1 MNSIVARD
9 DTAPPAASMGIGAL
23 RVRVLSA
30 LVLALPALA
39 AVYVGGLLFDLLLG
53 AVVLLM
59 AFEWD
64 RLCAGPHGS
73 SSKNNNDLATWAL
86 VLAIVAV
93 VIAAVLQAPALAL
106 WLTLAG
112 FAAVFLI
119 ARGIDRRAPL
129 LQALGAFYIGV
140 PYVALVWLRDDPAV
154 GLVTVFWL
162 LGVVWATDTGALFA
176 GRSIGGPKLAPVISP
191 NKTWAG
197 LAGGMLAAAL
207 VGAIFAL
214 WLGSPVGLAA
224 LISAG
229 LAVVAQAGDLVES
242 LVKRHFGVKD
252 SGTIIPGHGGIFD
265 RVDGLLAVAPVWA
278 LVVLVDA
285 GWRVWP

>member
-9 DTAPPAASMGIGAL
+9 DTAPPADSMGIGAL

-53 AVVLLM
+53 IVVLLM

-64 RLCAGPHGS
+64 RLCAGPRGAS
-73 SSKNNNDLATWAL
+73 AKANDPATWAL
-86 VLAIVAV
+86 VAAILAVIVAALLRV
-93 VIAAVLQAPALAL
+93 PALAL

-129 LQALGAFYIGV
+129 LQALGALYIGI
-140 PYVALVWLRDDPAV
+140 PFVALVWLRADPAV
-154 GLVTVFWL
+154 GAVTVFWL
-162 LGVVWATDTGALFA
+162 LGIVWATDTGALFA

-197 LAGGMLAAAL
+197 LAGGMLAAAI
-207 VGAIFAL
+207 VGGAFAL
-214 WLGSPVGLAA
+214 WLGSAVAPAA

-278 LVVLVDA
+278 LVVLLDA
-285 GWRVWP
+285 GWEVWL

>member
-9 DTAPPAASMGIGAL
+9 DTAPPADSMGIGAL

-53 AVVLLM
+53 IVVLLM

-64 RLCAGPHGS
+64 RLCAGPRGAS
-73 SSKNNNDLATWAL
+73 ANANDPATWAL
-86 VLAIVAV
+86 VAAILAVIVA
-93 VIAAVLQAPALAL
+93 ALLRAPALAL
-106 WLTLAG
+106 WLTPAG

-119 ARGIDRRAPL
+119 ARGIGRRAPL
-129 LQALGAFYIGV
+129 LQALGALYIGI
-140 PYVALVWLRDDPAV
+140 PFVALVWLRADPAA
-154 GLVTVFWL
+154 GAVTVFWL

-176 GRSIGGPKLAPVISP
+176 GRGIGGPKLAPVISP

-207 VGAIFAL
+207 VGAAFAL
-214 WLGSPVGLAA
+214 WHGAPVALAA
-224 LISAG
+224 LVSAG
-229 LAVVAQAGDLVES
+229 LAVVAQGGDLAES

-278 LVVLVDA
+278 LVALVDA
-285 GWRVWP
+285 GWELWS

>member
-9 DTAPPAASMGIGAL
+9 DTAPPADSMGIGAL

-53 AVVLLM
+53 IVVLLM

-64 RLCAGPHGS
+64 RLCAGPRDS
-73 SSKNNNDLATWAL
+73 SSKIKDPATWAL
-86 VLAIVAV
+86 VLAILAV
-93 VIAAVLQAPALAL
+93 VVAAVLQVPALAL

-197 LAGGMLAAAL
+197 LAGGMLAAAI
-207 VGAIFAL
+207 VGAVFAL
-214 WLGSPVGLAA
+214 WLGSPVMLAA

-278 LVVLVDA
+278 LVVLLDA
-285 GWRVWP
+285 GWKVWP

>member
-9 DTAPPAASMGIGAL
+9 DTAPPADSMGIGAL

-53 AVVLLM
+53 IVVLLM

-64 RLCAGPHGS
+64 RLCAGPRGAS
-73 SSKNNNDLATWAL
+73 AKANDPATLAL
-86 VLAIVAV
+86 VAAILAVIVAALLRV
-93 VIAAVLQAPALAL
+93 PALAL

-129 LQALGAFYIGV
+129 LQALGALYIGI
-140 PYVALVWLRDDPAV
+140 PFVALVWLRADPAV
-154 GLVTVFWL
+154 GAVTVFWL
-162 LGVVWATDTGALFA
+162 LGIVWATDTGALFA

-197 LAGGMLAAAL
+197 LAGGMLAAAI
-207 VGAIFAL
+207 VGGAFAL
-214 WLGSPVGLAA
+214 WLGSAVAPAA

-278 LVVLVDA
+278 LVVLLDA
-285 GWRVWP
+285 GWEVWL

>member
-1 MNSIVARD
+1 
-9 DTAPPAASMGIGAL
+9 
-23 RVRVLSA
+23 
-30 LVLALPALA
+30 LALPALA

-53 AVVLLM
+53 VVVLLM

-64 RLCAGPHGS
+64 RLCAGPRGP
-73 SSKNNNDLATWAL
+73 SSKTNDPATWAL
-86 VLAIVAV
+86 ALAILAV
-93 VIAAVLQAPALAL
+93 VVAAVLQAPALAL

-129 LQALGAFYIGV
+129 LQALGALYIGI
-140 PYVALVWLRDDPAV
+140 PFVALVWLRADSAA
-154 GLVTVFWL
+154 GAVTVFWL

-197 LAGGMLAAAL
+197 LAGGMLAAAI
-207 VGAIFAL
+207 VGAVFAL
-214 WLGSPVGLAA
+214 WLGGPVALAA
-224 LISAG
+224 FISGG

-285 GWRVWP
+285 GWEVWPCASPPASRPCGRAEMASVRARSPFSARPVR

>member
-1 MNSIVARD
+1 
-9 DTAPPAASMGIGAL
+9 MGIGAL

-53 AVVLLM
+53 IVVLLM

-64 RLCAGPHGS
+64 RLCAGPRGAS
-73 SSKNNNDLATWAL
+73 AKANDPATWAL
-86 VLAIVAV
+86 VAAILAVIVAALLRV
-93 VIAAVLQAPALAL
+93 PALAL

-129 LQALGAFYIGV
+129 LQALGALYIGI
-140 PYVALVWLRDDPAV
+140 PFVALVWLRADPAV
-154 GLVTVFWL
+154 GAVTVFWL
-162 LGVVWATDTGALFA
+162 LGIVWATDTGALFA

-197 LAGGMLAAAL
+197 LAGGMLAAAI
-207 VGAIFAL
+207 VGGAFAL
-214 WLGSPVGLAA
+214 WLGSAVAPAA

-278 LVVLVDA
+278 LVVLLDA
-285 GWRVWP
+285 GWEVWL

>member
-9 DTAPPAASMGIGAL
+9 DTAPPADSMDIGAL
-23 RVRVLSA
+23 RVRVLSSV
-30 LVLALPALA
+30 VLALPALA

-53 AVVLLM
+53 LIVLVM

-64 RLCAGPHGS
+64 RLCAGPRDPGIRV
-73 SSKNNNDLATWAL
+73 NDPATWAL
-86 VLAIVAV
+86 AAAILAV
-93 VIAAVLQAPALAL
+93 VVAAVLQAPALAL

-129 LQALGAFYIGV
+129 LQALGALYIGI
-140 PYVALVWLRDDPAV
+140 PFVALVWLRADPAA
-154 GLVTVFWL
+154 GAVTVFWL

-197 LAGGMLAAAL
+197 LAGGMIAAAA
-207 VGAIFAL
+207 VGAGFAL
-214 WLGSPVGLAA
+214 WLGGPVALAA
-224 LISAG
+224 LVSAG
-229 LAVVAQAGDLVES
+229 LAVVAQAGDLAES
-242 LVKRHFGVKD
+242 LIKRHFGVKD
-252 SGTIIPGHGGIFD
+252 SGKLIPGHGGIFD

-278 LVVLVDA
+278 LGMLIDA
-285 GWRVWP
+285 GWELWS

>member
-1 MNSIVARD
+1 MNLIVAKD
-9 DTAPPAASMGIGAL
+9 DTAPPADSMDIGAL
-23 RVRVLSA
+23 RVRAISA
-30 LVLALPALA
+30 LVLAVPALA
-39 AVYVGGLLFDLLLG
+39 AVYVGAPVFDLLLG
-53 AVVLLM
+53 VVVLLM

-64 RLCAGPHGS
+64 RLCAGPRNLS
-73 SSKNNNDLATWAL
+73 SRANDPATWAL
-86 VLAIVAV
+86 VLAIFAIVL
-93 VIAAVLQAPALAL
+93 AAVLQARGLAL
-106 WLTLAG
+106 SLTLAG

-119 ARGIDRRAPL
+119 ARGIERRAPL
-129 LQALGAFYIGV
+129 LQALGALYIGV
-140 PYVALVWLRDDPAV
+140 PYVALVWLRADPAN
-154 GLVTVFWL
+154 GLVTLFWL
-162 LGVVWATDTGALFA
+162 LGIVWATDTGALFA

-197 LAGGMLAAAL
+197 LAGGMLAAAV
-207 VGAIFAL
+207 VGIGFAL

-229 LAVVAQAGDLVES
+229 LAVVAQAGDLAES

-278 LVVLVDA
+278 LVVLVSA
-285 GWRVWP
+285 GWELWP

>member
-1 MNSIVARD
+1 
-9 DTAPPAASMGIGAL
+9 MGIGAL
-23 RVRVLSA
+23 RVRAISA
-30 LVLALPALA
+30 LVLAVPALA
-39 AVYVGGLLFDLLLG
+39 AVYVGAPVFDLLIG

-64 RLCAGPHGS
+64 RLCAGPRHS
-73 SSKNNNDLATWAL
+73 AARANDPATWAL
-86 VLAIVAV
+86 VFAVFAV
-93 VIAAVLQAPALAL
+93 VLAAVLQARGLAL
-106 WLTLAG
+106 SLTLAG

-129 LQALGAFYIGV
+129 LQALGALYIGV
-140 PYVALVWLRDDPAV
+140 PYVALVWLRADAGNGV
-154 GLVTVFWL
+154 ATLFWL
-162 LGVVWATDTGALFA
+162 LGIVWATDTGALFA

-197 LAGGMLAAAL
+197 LAGGMLAAAA
-207 VGAIFAL
+207 VGVGFAL

-229 LAVVAQAGDLVES
+229 LAVVAQAGDLAES

-278 LVVLVDA
+278 LAVLVDA
-285 GWRVWP
+285 GWELWP

>member
-1 MNSIVARD
+1 
-9 DTAPPAASMGIGAL
+9 MGIGAL
-23 RVRVLSA
+23 RVRALSA

-39 AVYVGGLLFDLLLG
+39 AVYVGAPVFDLLLG
-53 AVVLLM
+53 VVVLLM
-59 AFEWD
+59 AVEWD
-64 RLCAGPHGS
+64 RLCAGPRNS
-73 SSKNNNDLATWAL
+73 SARANDPATWAL
-86 VLAIVAV
+86 GLAVFAIVV
-93 VIAAVLQAPALAL
+93 AAVLQVHGLAL
-106 WLTLAG
+106 SLSLAG

-119 ARGIDRRAPL
+119 ARGIRRRAPL
-129 LQALGAFYIGV
+129 LQALGALYIGV
-140 PYVALVWLRDDPAV
+140 PYVALVWLRADPANGV
-154 GLVTVFWL
+154 VTLFWL

-197 LAGGMLAAAL
+197 LFGGMLAAAV
-207 VGAIFAL
+207 VGAAFAL
-214 WLGSPVGLAA
+214 WLGSPLLLAA
-224 LISAG
+224 AISAG
-229 LAVVAQAGDLVES
+229 LAVVAQAGDLAES

-285 GWRVWP
+285 GWRLWA

>member
-9 DTAPPAASMGIGAL
+9 DTAPPADSMGIGAL

-30 LVLALPALA
+30 LILALPALA

-53 AVVLLM
+53 VVVLLM

-64 RLCAGPHGS
+64 RLCAGPRNS
-73 SSKNNNDLATWAL
+73 STKANDPATWAL
-86 VLAIVAV
+86 ALAILAV
-93 VIAAVLQAPALAL
+93 VAAVVLQAPALAL

-112 FAAVFLI
+112 FATVFLI

-129 LQALGAFYIGV
+129 LQALGALYIGV
-140 PYVALVWLRDDPAV
+140 PYVALVWLRADPAV

-176 GRSIGGPKLAPVISP
+176 GRSIGGPKLAPVVSP

-197 LAGGMLAAAL
+197 LAGGMLAAAA
-207 VGAIFAL
+207 VGAAFAL
-214 WLGSPVGLAA
+214 WLGSPVVLAA

-229 LAVVAQAGDLVES
+229 LAVVAQAGDLTES

-285 GWRVWP
+285 GWELWP

>member
-9 DTAPPAASMGIGAL
+9 DTAPPADSMGIGAL

-53 AVVLLM
+53 IVVLLM

-64 RLCAGPHGS
+64 RLCAGPRGAS
-73 SSKNNNDLATWAL
+73 AKANDPATLAL
-86 VLAIVAV
+86 VAAILAVIVAALLRV
-93 VIAAVLQAPALAL
+93 PALAL

-129 LQALGAFYIGV
+129 LQALGALYIGI
-140 PYVALVWLRDDPAV
+140 PFVALVWLRADPAV
-154 GLVTVFWL
+154 GAVTVFWL
-162 LGVVWATDTGALFA
+162 LGIVWATDTGALFA

-197 LAGGMLAAAL
+197 LAGGMLAAAI
-207 VGAIFAL
+207 VGGAFAL
-214 WLGSPVGLAA
+214 WLSSAVAPAA
-224 LISAG
+224 LISAS

-278 LVVLVDA
+278 LVVLLDA
-285 GWRVWP
+285 GWEVWL

>member
-9 DTAPPAASMGIGAL
+9 DTAPPADSMGIGAL

-53 AVVLLM
+53 IVVLLM

-64 RLCAGPHGS
+64 RLCAGPRGAS
-73 SSKNNNDLATWAL
+73 AKANDPATLAL
-86 VLAIVAV
+86 VAAILAVIVAALLRV
-93 VIAAVLQAPALAL
+93 PALAL

-129 LQALGAFYIGV
+129 LQALGALYIGI
-140 PYVALVWLRDDPAV
+140 PFVALVWLRADPAV
-154 GLVTVFWL
+154 GAVTVFWL
-162 LGVVWATDTGALFA
+162 LGIVWATDTGALFA

-197 LAGGMLAAAL
+197 LAGGMLAAAI
-207 VGAIFAL
+207 VGGAFAL
-214 WLGSPVGLAA
+214 WLSSAVAPAA

-278 LVVLVDA
+278 LVVLLDA
-285 GWRVWP
+285 GWEVWL

>member
-9 DTAPPAASMGIGAL
+9 DTAPPADSMGIGAL

-53 AVVLLM
+53 VVVLLM

-64 RLCAGPHGS
+64 RLCAGPRD
-73 SSKNNNDLATWAL
+73 SSKINDPATWAL
-86 VLAIVAV
+86 VLAIIAV
-93 VIAAVLQAPALAL
+93 VLAAVLQAPALAL

-154 GLVTVFWL
+154 GLATVFWL

-197 LAGGMLAAAL
+197 LAGGMLAAAI
-207 VGAIFAL
+207 VGAVFAL
-214 WLGSPVGLAA
+214 WLGSPVIFAA

-278 LVVLVDA
+278 LVVLLDA
-285 GWRVWP
+285 GWRMWP